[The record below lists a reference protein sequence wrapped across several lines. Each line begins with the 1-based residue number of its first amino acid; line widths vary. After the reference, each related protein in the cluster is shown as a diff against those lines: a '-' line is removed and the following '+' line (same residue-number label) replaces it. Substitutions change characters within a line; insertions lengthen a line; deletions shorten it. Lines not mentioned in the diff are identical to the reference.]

1 LAVAPPGCD
10 GHFPIAGVMQA
21 SRRRCE
27 LVHKRYPRAVAN
39 VISRARETHS
49 DVEIF
54 QTVALFCGAGL
65 VASLLL
71 LIGGLDLSAAF

>member
-1 LAVAPPGCD
+1 MTA
-10 GHFPIAGVMQA
+10 IAKA
-21 SRRRCE
+21 
-27 LVHKRYPRAVAN
+27 
-39 VISRARETHS
+39 ISRARDIQS

-54 QTVALFCGAGL
+54 QAVALFCGVGL

>member
-1 LAVAPPGCD
+1 MTA
-10 GHFPIAGVMQA
+10 IA
-21 SRRRCE
+21 
-27 LVHKRYPRAVAN
+27 K
-39 VISRARETHS
+39 VISRARDTQS

-71 LIGGLDLSAAF
+71 LIGGLDLSAVF